1 MSFDTCVIALVKSAA
16 PPKYLI
22 LGALRRCEVTGKKH
36 TYSLVVGGQDGK
48 ADNIGLLLDIVSQCR
63 IPYHG
68 TLY

>member
-1 MSFDTCVIALVKSAA
+1 MSVDTRVIALVKSAA

-22 LGALRRCEVTGKKH
+22 VGALRRCETTGKKH

-48 ADNIGLLLDIVSQCR
+48 ADNIGLLLDIVSQR
-63 IPYHG
+63 HISYHD